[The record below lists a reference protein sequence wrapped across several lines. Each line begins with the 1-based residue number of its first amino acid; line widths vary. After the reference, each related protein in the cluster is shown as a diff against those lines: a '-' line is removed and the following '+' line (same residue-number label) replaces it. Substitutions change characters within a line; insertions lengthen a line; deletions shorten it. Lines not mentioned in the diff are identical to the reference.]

1 MIVAAGVPVQPDC
14 DTRSAMPDNVTLARD
29 GLIATVTLNRPE
41 RRNSLSDPML
51 TELGAAFAALRDDD
65 TTRVVIV
72 TGAPPVFSAGADAR
86 LKSSM
91 TAEEKRRAFAGR
103 KSQFRRLFER
113 ANTLLEN
120 LEQTTICAINGHAVG
135 GGWGLTLACDFRIAA
150 AEAQLWIPEVDLGV
164 PLGVASTTRFV
175 RLVGPARAKEIIMD
189 CRRYSAEEARQWG
202 LVHKVVPGHELAKA
216 AREYAE
222 LMAAKPVKALAE
234 MKARINA
241 IARTGIPEVNAM
253 TEGFL
258 ERS

>member
-1 MIVAAGVPVQPDC
+1 MG
-14 DTRSAMPDNVTLARD
+14 DNVVVTRD
-29 GLIATVTLNRPE
+29 GAVVTVTLNRPD
-41 RRNSLSDPML
+41 RRNSLSDDML
-51 TELGAAFAALRDDD
+51 RELGAAFVELRDDPD
-65 TTRVVIV
+65 SRVVVV

-86 LKSSM
+86 ISSRM
-91 TAEEKRRAFAGR
+91 SEAERRESFLQR

-113 ANTLLEN
+113 ANSVLEN
-120 LEQTTICAINGHAVG
+120 LEQTTIAAINGHAVG

-150 AEAQLWIPEVDLGV
+150 AEAEMWIPEVDLGV

-175 RLVGPARAKEIIMD
+175 RLVGPARAKEIILT
-189 CRRYSAEEARQWG
+189 CRRYPAAEAQTLG
-202 LVHKVVPGHELAKA
+202 LVHRVVPRAELDKAVAELAA
-216 AREYAE
+216 M
-222 LMAAKPVKALAE
+222 LAAKPVRPLAE